1 MIAPLNSMNIFSN
14 LSPEDTASW
23 DSTLKIW
30 DLVSGQELR
39 ILKGHNG
46 QVLGVSVFS
55 DGSKAVSVGS
65 DRTLKIWDL
74 HTGGAI
80 ASFTADSTLLTCT
93 VAPDNTT
100 IVVGDILGCVH
111 FLRLENMDGGKEE

>member
-1 MIAPLNSMNIFSN
+1 MNIFSN

-30 DLVSGQELR
+30 DLASGQELR

-46 QVLGVSVFS
+46 QVLGVSVFY

-74 HTGGAI
+74 DTGDAI

-93 VAPDNTT
+93 VTPDNTT
-100 IVVGDILGCVH
+100 IVAEDSLGCVH
-111 FLRLENMDGGKEE
+111 FLRLEDMDGVKEE